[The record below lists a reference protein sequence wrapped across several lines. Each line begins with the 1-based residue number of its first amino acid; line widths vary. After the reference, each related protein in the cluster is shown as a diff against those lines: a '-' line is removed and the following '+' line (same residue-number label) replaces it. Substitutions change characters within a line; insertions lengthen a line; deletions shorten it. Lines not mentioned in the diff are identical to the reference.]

1 MGGHARS
8 QQGRRKNKVSHKPFN
23 FSLLLKT
30 VLYLFKTSKNWRFGA
45 KKVILMLS
53 NKIVEKLMRRIGSTI
68 NYDNYQYYFKKIKP
82 WLCQYK
88 IHNSITL
95 SRKPNRHYTFAN
107 FRKPLKINNL
117 QLKFHDNPTVVK
129 LRTDTISS
137 NIYNCISI
145 VSNTKVI
152 N

>member
-53 NKIVEKLMRRIGSTI
+53 NKIVEELIRRIGPTI
-68 NYDNYQYYFKKIKP
+68 NYDNYHNYFKKFILDYVNIK
-82 WLCQYK
+82 Y
-88 IHNSITL
+88 ITL
-95 SRKPNRHYTFAN
+95 ERYPESQIDIIPSHISVNL
-107 FRKPLKINNL
+107 LKLI
-117 QLKFHDNPTVVK
+117 T
-129 LRTDTISS
+129 
-137 NIYNCISI
+137 
-145 VSNTKVI
+145 
-152 N
+152 